1 MRIISLLH
9 RRLLLVIHRLLSVT
23 TLLLLRR
30 VRRLV
35 VVVVVVVAV
44 VLALLLG
51 WRRTHESALVL
62 GRVAGL
68 LLVRRMVRC
77 HLLCG
82 RGIIVVRRGFA
93 TGRVGGRSR

>member
-30 VRRLV
+30 VRRL